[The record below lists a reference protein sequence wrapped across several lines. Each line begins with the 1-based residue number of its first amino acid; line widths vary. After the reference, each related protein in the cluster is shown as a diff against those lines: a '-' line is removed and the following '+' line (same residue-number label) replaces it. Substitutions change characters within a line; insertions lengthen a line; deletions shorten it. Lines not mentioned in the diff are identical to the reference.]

1 MIVGPLERTMNKE
14 LQKLHEWL
22 CVNRLSLNI
31 SKTNF
36 VIFHAINKPRI
47 PVTILINKNAIDE
60 AEHVKYLGILIDSRL
75 TFKPH
80 IDELKKKI
88 SRGIGV
94 LYKLRPFVTSKILIN
109 VYYAIIYPFLLYGII
124 VWGNSVNAYLA
135 PIHVLQKKFVRMATL
150 NDTYP
155 VVPGPLAHTSPLFLK
170 LKLLTIFDIYKLQL
184 GKLIF
189 ESVNNIGPS
198 RSVIQ
203 FLLATDVHDHNTRY
217 ANEGN
222 FYFNS
227 VRTVKYGLKGL
238 QIEGLKL
245 WTAIPNNIKDSR
257 SIKSFNA
264 NLKKFLI
271 NLYG

>member
-1 MIVGPLERTMNKE
+1 MILT
-14 LQKLHEWL
+14 L
-22 CVNRLSLNI
+22 LSL
-31 SKTNF
+31 
-36 VIFHAINKPRI
+36 
-47 PVTILINKNAIDE
+47 
-60 AEHVKYLGILIDSRL
+60 
-75 TFKPH
+75 
-80 IDELKKKI
+80 
-88 SRGIGV
+88 V
-94 LYKLRPFVTSKILIN
+94 LL
-109 VYYAIIYPFLLYGII
+109 
-124 VWGNSVNAYLA
+124 
-135 PIHVLQKKFVRMATL
+135 PIHL
-150 NDTYP
+150 P
-155 VVPGPLAHTSPLFLK
+155 SFLK